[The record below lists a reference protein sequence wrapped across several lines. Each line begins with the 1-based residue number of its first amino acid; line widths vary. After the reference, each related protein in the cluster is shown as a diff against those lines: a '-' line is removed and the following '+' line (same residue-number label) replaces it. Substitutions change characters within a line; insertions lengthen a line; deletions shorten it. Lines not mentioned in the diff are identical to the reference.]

1 MVYRFVEKS
10 EKVVRGFCVAI
21 RRQLSPGVPSAG
33 TVSFS
38 HVPGAGALLIPLFQ
52 NGVSMGAWWGA
63 NMNAH
68 AQETASAIEILSLS
82 GTTRMSVHPH
92 V

>member
-10 EKVVRGFCVAI
+10 EKVGEVLDCNFETAI
-21 RRQLSPGVPSAG
+21 TRRPL
-33 TVSFS
+33 
-38 HVPGAGALLIPLFQ
+38 PGAGALLIPLFQ
-52 NGVSMGAWWGA
+52 HGVSMGAWWGA

-68 AQETASAIEILSLS
+68 AQATASAIDILSLS